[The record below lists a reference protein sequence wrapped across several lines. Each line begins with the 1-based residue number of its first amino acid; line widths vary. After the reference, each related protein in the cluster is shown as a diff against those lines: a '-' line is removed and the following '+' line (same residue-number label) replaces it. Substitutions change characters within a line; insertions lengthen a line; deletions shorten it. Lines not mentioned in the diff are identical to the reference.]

1 MTKTQTKTKPITE
14 IEEKKYRY
22 EIYQILN
29 RNYKKAVYI
38 NSQIK
43 RKKIINDCL
52 DSLIILNKLANNK

>member
-1 MTKTQTKTKPITE
+1 MTKTQTKKPITE

-29 RNYKKAVYI
+29 RNYKKVVYI

-52 DSLIILNKLANNK
+52 DSLIILNKLNK